1 MAITEGTEKYH
12 DRDEV
17 RRQLQCVKD
26 NWPELRSR
34 LQSQCYTY
42 DQMYRMLHTVG
53 APTQPEDVGISRSRM
68 KADVPYIR
76 QIRRRYGL
84 PDLGLRAGLLDTW
97 VDSVFGP
104 GGVWEIK

>member
-1 MAITEGTEKYH
+1 
-12 DRDEV
+12 
-17 RRQLQCVKD
+17 
-26 NWPELRSR
+26 
-34 LQSQCYTY
+34 
-42 DQMYRMLHTVG
+42 MYRMLHTVG
-53 APTQPEDVGISRSRM
+53 TPTQPEDVGISRSRM

>member
-1 MAITEGTEKYH
+1 
-12 DRDEV
+12 
-17 RRQLQCVKD
+17 
-26 NWPELRSR
+26 
-34 LQSQCYTY
+34 
-42 DQMYRMLHTVG
+42 
-53 APTQPEDVGISRSRM
+53 M

-97 VDSVFGP
+97 VDGVFGP